1 MSAFTLVVLAGVFAE
16 CTVSYKETQ
25 TPVMGRTVCF
35 HIVMRNGLGVTQV
48 DEL

>member
-1 MSAFTLVVLAGVFAE
+1 MMLAGVFAE

-35 HIVMRNGLGVTQV
+35 HNVRRNGLTQV
-48 DEL
+48 HEL